1 MGRRIEDSRTAFC
14 RQEYPRLVGSLRLY
28 TGDGDLACELAQEAL
43 ARACA
48 HWDRVERM
56 DAPGAWVH
64 RVGVNLARSRFRRR
78 RYERIASERHANER
92 EIPHTDP
99 TTRVALREALLRL
112 PERQRLALVL
122 RFWADLPVDRAAD
135 VMGCRPGTVRALTHQ
150 GLAALRAA
158 LADPQEV
165 EPWTT

>member
-1 MGRRIEDSRTAFC
+1 MGRRTEDTQTAFC

-28 TGDGDLACELAQEAL
+28 TGDGDLARELAQEAL

-48 HWDRVERM
+48 HWDRVEHM

-64 RVGVNLARSRFRRR
+64 RVAVNLARSRFRRR
-78 RYERIASERHANER
+78 RYERLAHERHASERETPHA
-92 EIPHTDP
+92 DP
-99 TTRVALREALLRL
+99 ATRVALREALLGL

-122 RFWADLPVDRAAD
+122 RFWADLPVDGAAD

-150 GLAALRAA
+150 GLAALRTA
-158 LADPQEV
+158 LTEPQEV